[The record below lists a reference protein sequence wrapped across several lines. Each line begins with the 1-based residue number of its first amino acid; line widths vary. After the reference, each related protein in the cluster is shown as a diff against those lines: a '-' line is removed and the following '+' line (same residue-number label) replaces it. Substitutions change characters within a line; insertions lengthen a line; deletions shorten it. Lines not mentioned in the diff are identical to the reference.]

1 MVADSMHIFFYLV
14 EAILIGAH
22 YALPNTNW
30 GDLVGQTLFAIGIA
44 GLLVYLPVQAW
55 KNRQIIRIKMT
66 PIEPWHIIAVGLA
79 IAIAGVAWQVY
90 RGPVVILSTAG
101 PGRND
106 APPIPNES
114 FVVPSP
120 PTAAPTAPAVSQQ
133 KPKSHYSKAEIELM
147 QESLR
152 HLRALF
158 EVKASA
164 PNKTVYDLV
173 AVTMLHGPIGTMPRP
188 SEAAKVV
195 DNLEQ
200 CVMQL
205 DKDEQEI
212 KRILREAE
220 VNLIGPEIIPTVVDD
235 KQAVQVFRKEIY
247 GIIPVLRELSKIK
260 DQINSSAFGMTER
273 EKLSHA
279 YSAYY
284 QWVQD
289 SINRIKSKANE
300 LREL

>member
-1 MVADSMHIFFYLV
+1 MELESKLATRDQELQNAKTQLEVARQELSVQSSML
-14 EAILIGAH
+14 
-22 YALPNTNW
+22 ALSP
-30 GDLVGQTLFAIGIA
+30 
-44 GLLVYLPVQAW
+44 
-55 KNRQIIRIKMT
+55 R
-66 PIEPWHIIAVGLA
+66 
-79 IAIAGVAWQVY
+79 
-90 RGPVVILSTAG
+90 
-101 PGRND
+101 
-106 APPIPNES
+106 
-114 FVVPSP
+114 PSP
-120 PTAAPTAPAVSQQ
+120 PLAAPTIPAVSQQ
-133 KPKSHYSKAEIELM
+133 KPKPHYSKAEIELM

-200 CVMQL
+200 YVMQL

-220 VNLIGPEIIPTVVDD
+220 AKLIDKEIIPTVADD
-235 KQAVQVFRKEIY
+235 KQAVQVFIEAKY
-247 GIIPVLRELSKIK
+247 GIIPILRELSKIK
-260 DQINSSAFGMTER
+260 DQINSSAFGMRER
-273 EKLSHA
+273 ENLSNA
-279 YSAYY
+279 YSTYN

-300 LREL
+300 LRELQP